1 MNLVD
6 RLLGQPAS
14 HEKKRQ
20 YKIGKILG
28 SGSYGEV
35 KEAQITKTGQLVA
48 IKVILK
54 ERLGERLDMVYR
66 ELETVKKLHH
76 PHVVELI
83 DWFESKKKFYLVF
96 ELARGGELF
105 DRIIEK
111 GKFTEKDAVKITRT
125 LVETVAYLHQKNVV
139 HRDLKPENLLF
150 RDPSPDAP
158 LMIVD
163 FGVAKS
169 VTDDQ
174 DVLRTVCGSRGYTAP
189 EILWKRGYGKPVDMW
204 SIGIITYILL
214 CGYLPFQRWEG
225 HPEYLNALRRAKYRF
240 DEKYWCNISD
250 DAKDFIKQLLDPNPD
265 TRLTAAQALHHRWL
279 AGQTAQEVDLLSHVR
294 ENFNPRRTL
303 RKAVEVITIVNR
315 MSRRWS
321 RSSDT
326 MSVESRDISA
336 QSRSPSPSPRSSLSP
351 NIPEISE
358 GGDTSHD
365 SSDLQNDASVSSLPF
380 NRLSIDVPKIHVE
393 KPPNPI

>member
-6 RLLGQPAS
+6 KLLGQPAS

-20 YKIGKILG
+20 YKIGKVLG

-35 KEAQITKTGQLVA
+35 KEAQVTKTGQLVA

-54 ERLGERLDMVYR
+54 ERLGDRLDMVYR
-66 ELETVKKLHH
+66 ELATVKKLQH
-76 PHVVELI
+76 PNVVGLI
-83 DWFESKKKFYLVF
+83 DWFESKTKFYLVF
-96 ELARGGELF
+96 ELVRGGELF
-105 DRIIEK
+105 DRIIEQ
-111 GKFTEKDAVKITRT
+111 GKFTEKDAVKVVHT
-125 LVETVAYLHQKNVV
+125 LIDTVAYLHRENVV

-150 RDPSPDAP
+150 KDPSPDAP
-158 LMIVD
+158 LMVVD

-169 VTDDQ
+169 VTDDE
-174 DVLRTVCGSRGYTAP
+174 DILRTVCGSRGYTAP

-204 SIGIITYILL
+204 SIGVITYILL

-240 DEKYWCNISD
+240 DEKYWCNVSE
-250 DAKDFIKQLLDPNPD
+250 DAKDFISHLLDPNPD
-265 TRLTAAQALHHRWL
+265 TRFTAAQALHHRWL
-279 AGQTAQEVDLLSHVR
+279 AGQTAHEVDLLSNVR

-321 RSSDT
+321 RSSDS
-326 MSVESRDISA
+326 MSVESRDISS
-336 QSRSPSPSPRSSLSP
+336 QSRSPSPSPRTSLSP
-351 NIPEISE
+351 GIPRIAEENSK
-358 GGDTSHD
+358 SA
-365 SSDLQNDASVSSLPF
+365 DLPSFDDPAAS
-380 NRLSIDVPKIHVE
+380 LSIEKLSLDVPRIHVE